1 MSADGAIAE
10 AVRRQGHDLA
20 QSVAA
25 QAADRLNLALGRD
38 GAWRGRCPCCGY
50 AKPTLAIEAERS
62 GIVISCAACGEA
74 AAIAVIAGIPPE
86 MLVAEPSTAA
96 KVKRALELFD
106 KAGTATGT
114 PVEAYLRGTYDG

>member
-1 MSADGAIAE
+1 M
-10 AVRRQGHDLA
+10 
-20 QSVAA
+20 
-25 QAADRLNLALGRD
+25 
-38 GAWRGRCPCCGY
+38 
-50 AKPTLAIEAERS
+50 
-62 GIVISCAACGEA
+62 ISCAACGEA